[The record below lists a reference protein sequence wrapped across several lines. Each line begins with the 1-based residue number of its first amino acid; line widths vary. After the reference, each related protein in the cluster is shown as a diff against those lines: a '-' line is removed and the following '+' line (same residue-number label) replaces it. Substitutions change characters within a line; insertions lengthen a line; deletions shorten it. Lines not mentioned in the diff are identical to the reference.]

1 MNKKMISGIILS
13 TMVLSNAAV
22 FAAVSELPIVIAPA
36 PAAEEALDGV
46 QTITVNNEAVDLSSA
61 NLSQYMF
68 EENGNVMV
76 PVRAVAEKMG
86 FTVGWDGE
94 NQAVT
99 VGDVSWEVKAYI
111 GLDNYTGVSKTAI
124 GMTAPQSYGAAP
136 QLIEDTTFVPAKM
149 FELLDYTYQAVG
161 QFVDFEKIGA
171 AEDETPVQIPNPF
184 VPYESLA
191 DVKEVLS
198 FDPVIPSVLPAGF
211 EQNEISSTGSDFLQI
226 VYTDHSDNRIVYRMA
241 EGSEDISGDYNTYKI
256 NKEVKIGDLIVT
268 MRGNDKISNAIWSSG
283 ECTYSIYSDAGFEKA
298 EIIELIGSIQ

>member
-1 MNKKMISGIILS
+1 MNKKMISGILLS

-46 QTITVNNEAVDLSSA
+46 QTITVNNEAVDFSNA

-111 GLDNYTGVSKTAI
+111 GLDNYTGLSKTAI

-171 AEDETPVQIPNPF
+171 AEDENNVQIPNPF

-198 FDPVIPSVLPAGF
+198 FDPVVPSVLPADF
-211 EQNEISSTGSDFLQI
+211 EQNKITSTGSDFLQI
-226 VYTDHSDNRIVYRMA
+226 VYTDSSDNRIVYRMA

-268 MRGNDKISNAIWSSG
+268 MRGNDKISNAVWVNG
-283 ECTYSIYSDAGFEKA
+283 EFAFSVSFDV
-298 EIIELIGSIQ
+298 EIEETEVTNLIENIK